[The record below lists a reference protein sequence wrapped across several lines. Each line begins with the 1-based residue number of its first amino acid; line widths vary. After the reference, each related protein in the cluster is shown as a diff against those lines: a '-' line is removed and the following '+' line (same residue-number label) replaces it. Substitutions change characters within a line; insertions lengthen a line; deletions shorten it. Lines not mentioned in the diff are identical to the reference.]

1 MVESVGNKI
10 KITSHVEFLV
20 VGGHMLFMEKLL
32 LCHWLEFFR
41 GGFAAHVVL
50 LTASLP
56 AVIVLATVVRHQF
69 ENMQKRAR
77 EKLKPRQQSVAT
89 IL

>member
-1 MVESVGNKI
+1 MVKSVDNKS
-10 KITSHVEFLV
+10 KSTSHLEFLV

-41 GGFAAHVVL
+41 GGFAARNVL

-56 AVIVLATVVRHQF
+56 AVIVSATVARHQF
-69 ENMQKRAR
+69 ENKQKGAQ
-77 EKLKPRQQSVAT
+77 EKLKRRQQSVAT